1 MEREL
6 QKSVAR
12 NASTLVSGRLSASV
26 ISFIG
31 TILLVRGLGASDYGA
46 LNVAWAL
53 PFILSLVAD
62 LGLSGASIYFVARGT
77 AQEQKGFVGNSV
89 RTALRAVGATGI
101 VFSIAVYLMADSV
114 TFLLL
119 SDMQY
124 APVFRIAALGIF
136 ASSLFNV
143 TLSVLLGFEKM
154 RAASASI
161 IMQTLVR
168 SIGAPVAVYIGLGV
182 SGAMA
187 CFVIA
192 SFASAL
198 LNLISIAGT
207 MRSVVGS
214 SEIGVRP
221 EDGHSLLGQM
231 VSYGFPVSLSSMLL
245 NSMVPAVN
253 LVLPVFATLG
263 EIGEF
268 NVVATYAT
276 VLWVVSA
283 PFADTLFPLFSKL
296 DPEKDSVTLKRMF
309 HDTASQVAIFMTPAI
324 FIIAAVP
331 LFAVQSLFGAGHDLA
346 VEYLPIYLMS
356 FVGTALGSLA
366 IGGLLKG
373 QGVPSRETGMSI
385 LNIVVVFSLG
395 ALWAPLMG
403 IFAFLFSFVAGG
415 LVGLLAGQIWVR
427 RRFDLML
434 PKKILGIILC
444 GLTAYLV
451 APQIVRLLPQM
462 HWVVEGILIIALS
475 TAVYVLML
483 ALTRTVSPSFLEQLR
498 DSYRGTGI
506 LYVPV
511 LVMVRILL
519 PIARR
524 TTTQTKRAQ
533 QQSP

>member
-6 QKSVAR
+6 RKSVAR

-31 TILLVRGLGASDYGA
+31 TILLVRSLGASDYGA

-77 AQEQKGFVGNSV
+77 AQEQKAFVRNSV
-89 RTALRAVGATGI
+89 RTALRAVAATGI
-101 VFSIAVYLMADSV
+101 VSSIAVYLVADPV
-114 TFLLL
+114 TFVLL

-124 APVFRIAALGIF
+124 APVFRIAALGIL

-161 IMQTLVR
+161 IIQTLVR

-192 SFASAL
+192 SFTSSL
-198 LNLISIAGT
+198 LNVINIAGT

-214 SEIGVRP
+214 SGMNSGPDES
-221 EDGHSLLGQM
+221 HSLLRQM
-231 VSYGFPVSLSSMLL
+231 VSYGFPVSFSSMLL

-253 LVLPVFATLG
+253 LVLPVFVTLG

-296 DPEKDSVTLKRMF
+296 DPEKDSVTLKRVF
-309 HDTASQVAIFMTPAI
+309 QDTAAQVAIFMTPAI

-331 LFAVQSLFGAGHDLA
+331 LFAIQSLFGTGHYLA

-356 FVGTALGSLA
+356 FIGTALGSLA

-385 LNIVVVFSLG
+385 LNLAVVLSLG
-395 ALWAPLMG
+395 VLWAPLMG
-403 IFAFLFSFVAGG
+403 ILAFLFSYIAGG
-415 LVGLLAGQIWVR
+415 LVGLLAGEIWVR
-427 RRFDLML
+427 RRFGITL
-434 PKKILGIILC
+434 PRKIPGIILC

-451 APQIVRLLPQM
+451 APQIVRFLPQT

-498 DSYRGTGI
+498 DSYRGTGL

-511 LVMVRILL
+511 LVMVKILL

-524 TTTQTKRAQ
+524 TTTKTKRAR
-533 QQSP
+533 QQS